1 MNKFILIII
10 FQLFIIQI
18 SKAQVFQS
26 SGKIGKPFLEII
38 NYQELD
44 NSKFKNRNEKKF
56 AVEVDFEMRNFLN
69 SGRVI
74 YNCEASEYVEKVAD
88 KLLKNNQ
95 NLRKELSFYIV
106 KSTDVNAFT
115 YNNGMVFIHVGL
127 LANVKSEAQ
136 LAFILA
142 HEISHYQLHHS
153 FEKYKQSKIQQK
165 KAAKS
170 NGDGA
175 EAFLNLMSY
184 SREKELE
191 ADKNGLKLYLQSD
204 YASTASLGVFEVL
217 KFADYPLENK
227 LILRESFETPF
238 FKISPIIFPDT
249 ASLIQNIEDANDSLS
264 THPNILNRIT
274 NIKKELK
281 TTAEK
286 GSNFLVSENQFNQIK
301 RAARIELSNIYLLER
316 NYIGAFYNSFVLLEE
331 EPQNKELMLSE
342 LKALF
347 FIQNYLN
354 QNLKS
359 KIALSPKKIKGEI
372 QKLHAFFNKAQK
384 SDMNAFILRLSWRLR
399 SSLGNDPDAIKFSNY
414 CIKDFGTYVSNN
426 LSHFKPI
433 SEFQDTL
440 FVHNYEYNKNVSNK
454 GSKTGLKSLK
464 RKSEYPHYSISHFA
478 MSDFIDDKT
487 FKQTFEEVTKGLES
501 KTNDDS
507 ESKENEEE
515 KDEALITKR
524 KSAFAKKEKPLIDE
538 AIKDLLVV
546 DINNLFFDLRK
557 EDPLRYLTVKE
568 KQIELSNLIQE
579 TSKLNGVNVH
589 VFNPIELNEDDSAI
603 YTERVAMKNWIKS
616 RLIGDEYEYA
626 DSKEQ
631 AMIKKIMDKY
641 NAKHICFINSI
652 AVLDQKEVGE
662 NQIGIFCLSF
672 LVPPLPIY
680 FGYQL
685 FKPLKA
691 SGMYIPIYNLE
702 NGKIAYKHEQY
713 FNDLNKI
720 DFTRSEFYNFFYI
733 ISKNAYK

>member
-1 MNKFILIII
+1 MNKFILIL
-10 FQLFIIQI
+10 FLQLFVIQF
-18 SKAQVFQS
+18 SKAQIFQA

-38 NYQELD
+38 NYAQQD
-44 NSKFKNRNEKKF
+44 NSKYKSRNEKKF
-56 AVEVDFEMRNFLN
+56 AIEIDFEMRNFLN

-95 NLRKELSFYIV
+95 NLRNELSFYIV

-115 YNNGMVFIHVGL
+115 YSNGMVFVHIGL

-184 SREKELE
+184 SRDKELE
-191 ADKNGLKLYLQSD
+191 ADKNGLKLFLQSD
-204 YASTASLGVFEVL
+204 YASSASLGVFDVL

-227 LILRESFETPF
+227 MILRESFETPF

-281 TTAEK
+281 NTSEK

-316 NYIGAFYNSFVLLEE
+316 NYISAFYNSFILLEE
-331 EPQNKELMLSE
+331 EPQNKELLLSE

-399 SSLGNDPDAIKFSNY
+399 SSLGNDPDAIKYSNF
-414 CIKDFGTYVSNN
+414 CIKDFVTYVSKNYE
-426 LSHFKPI
+426 HFKPI

-440 FVHNYEYNKNVSNK
+440 FIHNYEYNKNTS
-454 GSKTGLKSLK
+454 SKTSKSGLKSLK

-478 MSDFIDDKT
+478 MSDFIEDKN

-501 KTNDDS
+501 KTIDESD
-507 ESKENEEE
+507 SKEDEAE

-524 KSAFAKKEKPLIDE
+524 KSAFTKKEKPLIDE

-568 KQIELSNLIQE
+568 KQLELLNLIQE
-579 TSKLNGVNVH
+579 TSKLNGVKVH
-589 VFNPIELNEDDSAI
+589 VFNPIELNENDSAI
-603 YTERVAMKNWIKS
+603 YSERVAMKNWIKS

-626 DSKEQ
+626 DSKDQEVIQ
-631 AMIKKIMDKY
+631 KIIKKY

-652 AVLDQKEVGE
+652 AALDQKEVGE
-662 NQIGIFCLSF
+662 NQIGLFLLSF

-720 DFTRSEFYNFFYI
+720 DFTRSEFYNFFFI